1 MIGQRWVVNWT
12 NDGCATNFG
21 TPGSRTRLC
30 RSARFAAAVD
40 KVSLL
45 RLLQNPATPTGSL
58 PHLVSETLAE
68 ELRGAKEVT
77 VLLAS
82 FARRSLW
89 RAAAALLL
97 KADAVVDVP
106 ALGAAVRAFEKSGH
120 WQLALAL
127 IEEPHECLRRSE
139 PVADS
144 VRDVGAAAE
153 ERRRRKD
160 EALQAWPVVEWQR
173 VGTAALTAC
182 GRSREWRRGSQL
194 LQMLQQKGLELS
206 AVPFNAA
213 MRYRNGKL
221 GWEGNLVA
229 IEDRRRMCRKSRSMG
244 EVQSCGE
251 RLAWQAAISV
261 VKAASPWLDV
271 SPDSMSFNTAISACA
286 RAHEWQQSFA
296 LLFEMEAL
304 RISPTVWRG
313 TLRSF
318 SSSTGYGFV
327 HNEELQRHYGRDVY
341 VQQSQLPEGILCG
354 ARVIF
359 TWTLNQRGQP
369 QCKQLWPEDT
379 TEADQMAM
387 FQLLPLL
394 FDFETCSALLWSYC
408 PEIVCLQEV
417 ELHRPLEELGLSE
430 YQTAQAQ
437 RPPGPHGLRL
447 DGCLVAWRSER
458 FQLLRQQAIS
468 FDDWLPPSQHSG
480 HVALLLELRAAST
493 ASTARTAGRAAAPL
507 LVATTHLACGEEL
520 EEQRVAQAKILL
532 EAIDQ
537 FHAEQVVLCGDLNC
551 TPNSRTH
558 QVLAECYYSACQDL
572 EALQGDDAP
581 CTATNASVRAGEGF
595 AEIIDYC
602 FLNRPGAALRRWR
615 PPSRQQLR
623 CLLGAT
629 VSAPVPTLMRG
640 GHWPSAARSR
650 DLARSRRQVD
660 AVSTRSTDSI
670 LGWNLSGRLCQM
682 ESQCLVPAGVYGP
695 GGLQR
700 SSRRTS
706 HQCLCPQAEAPT
718 LLQKIVDL
726 LRCKPRELEACQ
738 IIRYQE
744 GELFAAHGDFSTDGT
759 RSSAGFIDGCRRATL
774 FVYLNDV
781 PRGGVT
787 EHASRPAIDEKWL
800 FATWLWSGERSAD
813 VEALQRIGRGYTHA
827 WPESY
832 DQLSADVALQLL
844 QMIQSRRL
852 APDLLSFNSA
862 MSSCRLAWT
871 VVLQLLKTLQTEG
884 LRPDVV
890 SFNAALAA
898 VASSG
903 ELRDWERALAL
914 SLLCQELL
922 KAGLE
927 PDLNTATAVAR
938 VCGHAGEWQRVFA
951 FWQMTSVEP
960 DGKLYGTLFLAC
972 EKGLQWQLAVQL
984 FEEMRHS
991 NALDSFTSPL
1001 VAPQAIRACATQ
1013 NSWDLALWV
1022 LAECS
1027 QHGDPGPS
1035 AFLAAVDAV
1044 EADGLEWDSFESSGP

>member
-1 MIGQRWVVNWT
+1 MRRT

-127 IEEPHECLRRSE
+127 IEEFSGICSRRLR
-139 PVADS
+139 PDGGVFGS
-144 VRDVGAAAE
+144 VFLACGAASQWRTACE
-153 ERRRRKD
+153 MLEQLLRRKD

-229 IEDRRRMCRKSRSMG
+229 IEELKSDHMTLNTL
-244 EVQSCGE
+244 VQSCGE

-304 RISPTVWRG
+304 RISPTVV
-313 TLRSF
+313 SF
-318 SSSTGYGFV
+318 
-327 HNEELQRHYGRDVY
+327 N
-341 VQQSQLPEGILCG
+341 
-354 ARVIF
+354 A
-359 TWTLNQRGQP
+359 
-369 QCKQLWPEDT
+369 
-379 TEADQMAM
+379 
-387 FQLLPLL
+387 
-394 FDFETCSALLWSYC
+394 
-408 PEIVCLQEV
+408 
-417 ELHRPLEELGLSE
+417 
-430 YQTAQAQ
+430 
-437 RPPGPHGLRL
+437 
-447 DGCLVAWRSER
+447 
-458 FQLLRQQAIS
+458 AI
-468 FDDWLPPSQHSG
+468 
-480 HVALLLELRAAST
+480 T
-493 ASTARTAGRAAAPL
+493 AAADW
-507 LVATTHLACGEEL
+507 E
-520 EEQRVAQAKILL
+520 
-532 EAIDQ
+532 
-537 FHAEQVVLCGDLNC
+537 
-551 TPNSRTH
+551 
-558 QVLAECYYSACQDL
+558 
-572 EALQGDDAP
+572 
-581 CTATNASVRAGEGF
+581 
-595 AEIIDYC
+595 
-602 FLNRPGAALRRWR
+602 
-615 PPSRQQLR
+615 
-623 CLLGAT
+623 
-629 VSAPVPTLMRG
+629 
-640 GHWPSAARSR
+640 
-650 DLARSRRQVD
+650 
-660 AVSTRSTDSI
+660 
-670 LGWNLSGRLCQM
+670 
-682 ESQCLVPAGVYGP
+682 
-695 GGLQR
+695 
-700 SSRRTS
+700 
-706 HQCLCPQAEAPT
+706 
-718 LLQKIVDL
+718 
-726 LRCKPRELEACQ
+726 
-738 IIRYQE
+738 
-744 GELFAAHGDFSTDGT
+744 
-759 RSSAGFIDGCRRATL
+759 
-774 FVYLNDV
+774 
-781 PRGGVT
+781 
-787 EHASRPAIDEKWL
+787 
-800 FATWLWSGERSAD
+800 
-813 VEALQRIGRGYTHA
+813 
-827 WPESY
+827 
-832 DQLSADVALQLL
+832 VALQLL

-914 SLLCQELL
+914 LDTLHASGNAPDLISFNTAVESCGGAKRWDVALGHVEELL

-1044 EADGLEWDSFESSGP
+1044 EAAGGASVELFEELCRRAAQSSIFA